1 MPFSFE
7 PMDFSQIRTYPLKE
21 RENKVSCQSF
31 ARIPEKMNSFSDFME
46 MMPSILAGQHYRE
59 IIEGITLAHQKG
71 RIVIVTMGAHVIKVG
86 LSPLIIE
93 LMKSGIIN
101 AIALNGAGSIHDS
114 EIALIGE
121 TSEDVARGIKEGNF
135 GMVEETGAF
144 INQAAAAAYKC
155 DRGFGEVLGE
165 KLADAPHAD
174 LSILAQGRKLGIPV
188 TVHLAFGSDIIH
200 AHPMARGEELG
211 KATFNDFR
219 LFCGIVSKIEEG
231 SVIMNI
237 GSAVVLPTVIEK
249 AIAITRNQGYPVR
262 GFMGVTLDFI
272 RHYRAGYNP
281 VERAR
286 ELGGKGYYL
295 IGHHELMIPLLTAG
309 ILDRLAKSKKDDKG
323 Q

>member
-1 MPFSFE
+1 
-7 PMDFSQIRTYPLKE
+7 MDFSQIRTYPLKE

-31 ARIPEKMNSFSDFME
+31 ARIPEKMSSFSDFME

-59 IIEGITLAHQKG
+59 IIEGIFLAHQKG

-93 LMKSGIIN
+93 LMKRGIIN

-144 INQAAAAAYKC
+144 INQAAAAAYQS

-309 ILDRLAKSKKDDKG
+309 ILDRLSQSQEGDKG